1 MKILFIGLGSIG
13 IRHFRNLVSILEE
26 DGISFTVDAVRTRNN
41 PLPEDISSRLG
52 FSYSSY
58 AELQEFYDLAF
69 ICNPTYLHF
78 DTIRSV
84 SPFARNLFI
93 EKPVFDRTDY
103 DLNELVPLSK
113 GIQYVACPL
122 RYTGVLQRLKEI
134 VSARKVFAA
143 RAICST
149 YLPNWRPGIDYRDTY
164 SAHKDQG
171 GGVSIDLIHEW
182 DYLTWLFGFPDEVCN
197 FRGKY
202 SDLEIDSDDHSVY
215 IAKYPDKQISLSL
228 DYFGRI
234 ERREIE
240 LYLSDEVIVGDIRNQ
255 QIRFLKE
262 NKVIDYSEPRDAYQ
276 KRELRSFLT
285 LLKQEIQTDNPIDY
299 AFEILKIAKGE
310 VYDTKLS

>member
-78 DTIRSV
+78 DTIRSA

-149 YLPNWRPGIDYRDTY
+149 YLPNWRLGIDYRDTY

>member
-26 DGISFTVDAVRTRNN
+26 AGISFTIDAVRTRNN

-58 AELQEFYDLAF
+58 ADLRGFYDVAF

-84 SPFARNLFI
+84 SPFARDLFI

-134 VSARKVFAA
+134 VSTQKVFAA

-202 SDLEIDSDDHSVY
+202 SDLEVDSDDHSVY

-240 LYLSDEVIVGDIRNQ
+240 LYLADEVIVGDIRNQ

-276 KRELRSFLT
+276 KRELNRFLAMTKKIYLNDNSIANAVHT
-285 LLKQEIQTDNPIDY
+285 LNLANG
-299 AFEILKIAKGE
+299 ILFA
-310 VYDTKLS
+310 